1 MTVDIFSL
9 FMTDTIC
16 CGLDSSHP
24 RYAEQLK
31 NSRGQQRENEKLG

>member
-1 MTVDIFSL
+1 MVL
-9 FMTDTIC
+9 FLVFLWLTRFVC
-16 CGLDSSHP
+16 CVDSSHP

>member
-1 MTVDIFSL
+1 
-9 FMTDTIC
+9 MTDTIC

-31 NSRGQQRENEKLG
+31 NYRGQQRENEKLG